1 MIRLDTNLSM
11 GSTMDIIDGVRAAER
26 IGFDAAYSAE
36 TAHDP
41 FLPLMIAAEHSSRIR
56 LGTNIAVAFPR
67 SPMILAHTARDLQR
81 FSGGRFVLGLGTQVK
96 GHNERRFSVPWS
108 KPGPRLR
115 EVIESM
121 RAIWDCWQNG
131 TPLAYE
137 GEHYNFS
144 LMTPFFNPGPQEH
157 HRVPIYIAGM
167 NAYICRLAGE
177 LCDGFHVHPLNSVK
191 FLKDELLPKLAEGA
205 ARSGRDASDVELCAP
220 AFVITGED
228 EEETVACEGMVRQ
241 QIAFYGSTPAYRVV
255 LATHGWEDLGPEL
268 SERARRGDWAGMA
281 ESVGD
286 DVLEAFAVRA
296 PRDKVGEALKAKY
309 DGLVHRISL
318 YLPFAP
324 GRDDD
329 WWQDLVA
336 TLHG

>member
-157 HRVPIYIAGM
+157 H
-167 NAYICRLAGE
+167 
-177 LCDGFHVHPLNSVK
+177 
-191 FLKDELLPKLAEGA
+191 
-205 ARSGRDASDVELCAP
+205 
-220 AFVITGED
+220 
-228 EEETVACEGMVRQ
+228 
-241 QIAFYGSTPAYRVV
+241 
-255 LATHGWEDLGPEL
+255 L
-268 SERARRGDWAGMA
+268 S
-281 ESVGD
+281 
-286 DVLEAFAVRA
+286 LI
-296 PRDKVGEALKAKY
+296 
-309 DGLVHRISL
+309 HI
-318 YLPFAP
+318 
-324 GRDDD
+324 
-329 WWQDLVA
+329 
-336 TLHG
+336 